1 MTKILIPAT
10 KAEHWKQLLAEPEK
24 HWRTGY
30 SARALACCWQEA
42 NGIPPEMVSAL
53 EQAPA
58 LRGLETLFAIP
69 EHQVPLPGG
78 RRPSQNDV
86 WVLAKSVEG
95 LVSIAVEG
103 KVSEPFGLTV
113 GEWLQDSSSGK
124 ETRLRFLCDTLNL
137 DYPPRESLRYQLFH
151 RTASAVIEA
160 ERLGA
165 PNAVMAV
172 HSFSPSHE
180 WLDDYQRFLSLFK
193 IQGGV
198 GEVTSTTLPSG
209 VGLHFAWVHGDS
221 RFLSA

>member
-10 KAEHWKQLLAEPEK
+10 NAEDWKQFLAEPEK
-24 HWRTGY
+24 HWKTGY
-30 SARALACCWQEA
+30 SARALAYCWQEA
-42 NGIPPEMVSAL
+42 DGIPSEMLSVL
-53 EQAPA
+53 ERMPA

-69 EHQVPLPGG
+69 EHKVPLPGG

-103 KVSEPFGLTV
+103 KVSEPFGPTV
-113 GEWLQDSSSGK
+113 GEWLEGSSTGK
-124 ETRLRFLCDTLNL
+124 QVRLRYLCDTLNV
-137 DYPPRESLRYQLFH
+137 DFPPPEHLRYQLFH

-172 HSFSPSHE
+172 HSFSPTHA
-180 WLDDYQRFLSLFK
+180 WLDDYQRFLSLFRVEA
-193 IQGGV
+193 GV
-198 GEVTSTTLPSG
+198 GEVASIELRSG
-209 VGLHFAWVHGDS
+209 VGLFLAWIQGDA
-221 RFLSA
+221 RFLDT